1 MLIDIE
7 INSLHQVMEFLETDL
22 ECHFCDRFQQR
33 MHSLASLSS
42 LE

>member
-7 INSLHQVMEFLETDL
+7 INSLHQVMAFLETDL
-22 ECHFCDRFQQR
+22 ECNFRDRFQQR
-33 MHSLASLSS
+33 MHSLASSRS